1 MNERDDLAIAEEL
14 AAARAR
20 GGLLRGALIWGATF
34 TVVGAAFVF
43 FFVDRL
49 LLGGDN
55 GGTWFFV
62 GFLGFLAFLFGF
74 QAAQPLLDLR
84 SGPRAAIGVVT
95 RSWSR
100 SDSLVMRSH
109 YIRLDKGQILRVA
122 AEFHADVK
130 EGDRLRVK
138 FYPHS
143 ATAISVEK
151 LPPERTRESPGGVA

>member
-1 MNERDDLAIAEEL
+1 MNARNDGAVAEEL

-20 GGLLRGALIWGATF
+20 GGLLRGLLIWGLAF
-34 TVVGAAFVF
+34 AGVAGAFAF

-49 LLGGDN
+49 FLGGDN

-62 GFLGFLAFLFGF
+62 GFLGFLGSLFGF

-84 SGPRAAIGVVT
+84 GGPREALGVVT

-109 YIRLDKGQILRVA
+109 YIRLDTGQILRVGA
-122 AEFHADVK
+122 AVHAEVK
-130 EGDRLRVK
+130 EGDRLRAT

-143 ATAISVEK
+143 ATMISVEK
-151 LPPERTRESPGGVA
+151 LPRVGSHDAPGDLS